1 MRMWWIGPEKSR
13 FKIQRR
19 VSAVVL
25 VLAVLFLATQIEAYI
40 HGEALLTDVLGG
52 LFLTALGGGMLY
64 MADKW

>member
-1 MRMWWIGPEKSR
+1 MWWIGPEKSR

-19 VSAVVL
+19 ISAVVL
-25 VLAVLFLATQIEAYI
+25 ALAVLYLATQIEAYI
-40 HGEALLTDVLGG
+40 HGLAPLTDVLGG